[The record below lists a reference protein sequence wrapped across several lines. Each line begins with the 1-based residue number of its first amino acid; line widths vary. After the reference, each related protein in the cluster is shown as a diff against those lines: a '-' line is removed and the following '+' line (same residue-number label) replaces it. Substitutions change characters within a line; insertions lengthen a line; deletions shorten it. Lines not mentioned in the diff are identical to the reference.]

1 VRHRASFG
9 PSNRSRLRRIPSPD
23 YSSDFVARRVRVQP
37 RRAPGTSPRAASG
50 NGTRALLVG
59 VLLALTGCA
68 TWNPPP
74 PQAAERA
81 AAADVYSGSLRV
93 SVKGEDVRGRSRVL
107 VAFRRPSA
115 LRLEIPGSA
124 GARLVAV
131 VRGDRLTAIFPSHR
145 AVLESSATAAD
156 FDALLGVAL
165 APEELMDVLVGLT
178 PPRLRS
184 YRAGW
189 GEQLPE
195 RIEAELPDGTRLKAR
210 VDDAQIGV
218 RIPEAAFEFP
228 AHPGYR
234 SVDANEARRLL
245 GRR

>member
-1 VRHRASFG
+1 
-9 PSNRSRLRRIPSPD
+9 
-23 YSSDFVARRVRVQP
+23 
-37 RRAPGTSPRAASG
+37 
-50 NGTRALLVG
+50 

-74 PQAAERA
+74 PRAAERA
-81 AAADVYSGSLRV
+81 ATADLYSGSLRA

-115 LRLEIPGSA
+115 VRLEIPGSA

-131 VRGDRLTAIFPSHR
+131 VRGGRLTAVFPSQR
-145 AVLESSATAAD
+145 AVFESSATAAD

-165 APEELMDVLVGLT
+165 APEEFMDVLVGVA

-195 RIEAELPDGTRLKAR
+195 RIEMVLPDGTRLKVR
-210 VDDAQIGV
+210 VDDAEIGTHL
-218 RIPEAAFEFP
+218 PEAAFEFP
-228 AHPGYR
+228 PHPGYR
-234 SVDANEARRLL
+234 PVDADEARRLVG
-245 GRR
+245 GR

>member
-1 VRHRASFG
+1 
-9 PSNRSRLRRIPSPD
+9 
-23 YSSDFVARRVRVQP
+23 
-37 RRAPGTSPRAASG
+37 
-50 NGTRALLVG
+50 

-81 AAADVYSGSLRV
+81 ASADVYSGSLRV
-93 SVKGEDVRGRSRVL
+93 SVKGPEVRGRSRIL

-115 LRLEIPGSA
+115 VRLEIPGSA
-124 GARLVAV
+124 GARLIAV
-131 VRGDRLTAIFPSHR
+131 VREDRLTAVFPRHR
-145 AVLESSATAAD
+145 AVFEGSATAAD

-165 APEELMDVLVGLT
+165 APEELMDVLVGVS

-195 RIEAELPDGTRLKAR
+195 RIEAVLPDGTRLEAR
-210 VDDAQIGV
+210 VDDAEMGA

-245 GRR
+245 GGR

>member
-1 VRHRASFG
+1 VLVVLAGCASWD
-9 PSNRSRLRRIPSPD
+9 PPP
-23 YSSDFVARRVRVQP
+23 
-37 RRAPGTSPRAASG
+37 PRAAE
-50 NGTRALLVG
+50 
-59 VLLALTGCA
+59 
-68 TWNPPP
+68 
-74 PQAAERA
+74 QA

-115 LRLEIPGSA
+115 VRLEIPGSA
-124 GARLVAV
+124 GARLIAV
-131 VRGDRLTAIFPSHR
+131 VQGDRLTAVFPSHR
-145 AVLESSATAAD
+145 AVFEGAATAAD

-165 APEELMDVLVGLT
+165 APEELMDILVGVT
-178 PPRLRS
+178 PPRLRF

-195 RIEAELPDGTRLKAR
+195 RIEAVLPDGTRLEAR
-210 VDDAQIGV
+210 MDDAEIGT

-228 AHPGYR
+228 PHPGYR

-245 GRR
+245 GGR

>member
-1 VRHRASFG
+1 MMRAG
-9 PSNRSRLRRIPSPD
+9 P
-23 YSSDFVARRVRVQP
+23 F
-37 RRAPGTSPRAASG
+37 
-50 NGTRALLVG
+50 LVG
-59 VLLALTGCA
+59 LLLASAGCA

-74 PQAAERA
+74 PKAAEA
-81 AAADVYSGSLRV
+81 AAAAAVYSGSLQV
-93 SVKGEDVRGRSRVL
+93 SVKGPGVRGRSRVF

-115 LRLEIPGSA
+115 VRLEIPGSA
-124 GARLVAV
+124 GARLIAV
-131 VRGDRLTAIFPSHR
+131 VQGDRLTAVFPRHR
-145 AVLESSATAAD
+145 AVFEGAATAAD

-165 APEELMDVLVGLT
+165 APEELMDVLVGVT

-195 RIEAELPDGTRLKAR
+195 RIEAVLPDGTRLKAS
-210 VDDAQIGV
+210 VDDPEIGV

-228 AHPGYR
+228 PHPGYR

-245 GRR
+245 GGR